1 MVFSFRNKKLKGEK
15 VEVIPKGTVER
26 LKKILPSLNERQQ
39 RNLLALEAKA
49 LGHGG
54 IKIISEIAGVSC
66 QRIIR
71 GIKQLSEESLLQKD
85 KIRKEGGGR
94 KLITEKYI
102 NLKED
107 LRLLLEADTLGDP
120 MSPLLWLSKST
131 RKLARELIKMGY
143 NISHVTV
150 KKLLNSIGYSLQA
163 NQKTKEG
170 SKNPDRNAQF
180 EHINEK
186 AKSFIGEGNPVISI
200 DTKKKELIG
209 NFKNAG
215 KEYAPKGMPKEVNV
229 YDFPQELLKAIP
241 YGIYDIIKN
250 EGWVNVGITSDTSQ
264 FAVESIRRWWNGL
277 GKSRYPSA
285 KKIMITA
292 DGGGSNGSRTR
303 LFKKEL
309 QQLANET
316 GLSIYVCHFP
326 PGTSKWNKIEHRM
339 FSFIS
344 QNWRARPL
352 LDLVT
357 VVNLIASTTT
367 KTGLKICCELDEN
380 IYETGIVV
388 SDEEIHNLNITRDS
402 FHGEWNYA
410 IHPQK

>member
-1 MVFSFRNKKLKGEK
+1 M
-15 VEVIPKGTVER
+15 EVKAIPNGTVER
-26 LKKILPSLNERQQ
+26 LKKLLPILNEKEQ

-54 IKIISEIAGVSC
+54 IKIVSEITGVSC

-71 GIKQLSEESLLQKD
+71 GMKEISEQVLIKKD
-85 KIRKEGGGR
+85 RIRKEGGGR
-94 KLITEKYI
+94 KLITEKYV
-102 NLKED
+102 NLEKD
-107 LRLLLEADTLGDP
+107 LFVLLEADTLGDP
-120 MSPLLWLSKST
+120 INPLMWSSKST
-131 RKLARELIKMGY
+131 RKLAAELIKMGY
-143 NISHVTV
+143 NISHVTI
-150 KKLLNSIGYSLQA
+150 KKLLNSMGYSLQA
-163 NQKTKEG
+163 NKKTKAG

-180 EHINEK
+180 WHINEK
-186 AKSFIGEGNPVISI
+186 AKSFIKEGNPVISI

-215 KEYAPKGMPKEVNV
+215 VEYAAKGTPKEVSV
-229 YDFPQELLKAIP
+229 YDFQQELLKAIP
-241 YGIYDIIKN
+241 YGIYDIVKN
-250 EGWVNVGITSDTSQ
+250 EGWVNVGISSDTSE

-277 GKSRYPSA
+277 GKSRYPNS

-309 QQLANET
+309 QQLTNET
-316 GLSIYVCHFP
+316 GLSIFVCHFP

-357 VVNLIASTTT
+357 IVNLIGATTT
-367 KTGLKICCELDEN
+367 TTGLKICCELDEN
-380 IYETGIVV
+380 LYETGIVV
-388 SDEEIHNLNITRDS
+388 SDEEIRNLNITRDD

-410 IHPQK
+410 IHPQN